1 MELFAIMLSF
11 PMSFLCS
18 TVYAVII
25 NRITTRWS
33 IFSTPLLWI
42 SFLILI
48 LLLFEVIAVI
58 LIGALDLREAIGR
71 PYFPIH
77 LFLFFLALPSAV
89 NIMKLQ
95 RIAPLFTKWYVIGSV
110 SAFLGLGIVLLQYA
124 VSEAL
129 YGIDGMG
136 GPYGQP

>member
-18 TVYAVII
+18 TIYAVII
-25 NRITTRWS
+25 NRITKRWT
-33 IFSTPLLWI
+33 ILFTPLFWI

-48 LLLFEVIAVI
+48 LLLVEVTAVI
-58 LIGALDLREAIGR
+58 FIGALGLREAIGP

-95 RIAPLFTKWYVIGSV
+95 RIAPLFAKWYAIGSV
-110 SAFLGLGIVLLQYA
+110 CAFLGLGIVLLQYA

-136 GPYGQP
+136 GPYGPP